1 MANIDCQAA
10 FNQEMDVLN
19 TISSNLKTI
28 GDKILEN
35 NPADTKTVLDEISLK
50 ISENQTELKEIN
62 RLLKLLCVGILGK
75 AE

>member
-10 FNQEMDVLN
+10 FNQE
-19 TISSNLKTI
+19 IAK
-28 GDKILEN
+28 
-35 NPADTKTVLDEISLK
+35 LDEILK
-50 ISENQTELKEIN
+50 ASNDILEQLKKPASPAPTPSPSPAPNLSALEGKIDETN